1 MNNYDICTIIKIERM
16 KKIVMASFIV
26 LSAYVSAQS
35 IGQSPYSSF
44 NIGDVKYNNDVTS
57 NSMGKISTAYVDDF
71 NNRFNFENPAAN
83 GNLELTTFDIQVSN
97 ENQYLSTN
105 HNNTKATKHSSYLSN
120 IALGIPLSQQVKV
133 GVRFQPYSS
142 KKYDFTTSE
151 TINSN
156 SLINHFYGEG
166 GISLFQTA
174 ISYNVTPSFS
184 LGARAN
190 YYFGT
195 VKDIHEFSQSDT
207 EVINGILTSRKM
219 KKWNFTFGSVY
230 QAKLKNN
237 YKLTFGASYT
247 ALSKNS
253 LKEETTNSTYLYSNR
268 TKTNENIISQTK
280 ETINDFIP
288 QVFSFGVGLGKDSKW
303 FISSQVD
310 YNINKNTS
318 STTSNNIS
326 VEYKNNYRLSLGGW
340 VMPDYNNFRN
350 YFSRVIYRYGI
361 YYEKGSLNINHTS
374 IDQYGIALGTSLP
387 FMSSNIL
394 KMSSLD
400 LGLEVGRRGTTKS
413 NLISENFLN
422 LKIGIHFADKW
433 FNKRQYD

>member
-35 IGQSPYSSF
+35 IGQSPYASF
-44 NIGDVKYNNDVTS
+44 NIGDVKYNNDVTN
-57 NSMGKISTAYVDDF
+57 NSMGKISTAYVEDF

-83 GNLELTTFDIQVSN
+83 SNLELTTFDIQVSN
-97 ENQYLSTN
+97 ENQYLSTDN
-105 HNNTKATKHSSYLSN
+105 DAKTTKHSSYLSN
-120 IALGIPLSQQVKV
+120 IALGIPISHQVKI

-142 KKYDFTTSE
+142 KKYDFTSYE
-151 TINSN
+151 TVNSN

-166 GISLFQTA
+166 GISVFQTA
-174 ISYNVTPSFS
+174 ISYNITPQFS

-195 VKDIHEFSQSDT
+195 VKDIQEITQSNT
-207 EVINGILTSRKM
+207 EVINGIEISKKM
-219 KKWNFTFGSVY
+219 KKWNFTLGSTY

-237 YKLTFGASYT
+237 YNLTFGASYT

-253 LKEETTNSTYLYSNR
+253 LKETSTNSTYLYINR
-268 TKTNENIISQTK
+268 IKTRENIIGQT
-280 ETINDFIP
+280 EQTINDFIP
-288 QVFSFGVGLGKDSKW
+288 QVFSFGIGLGKDSKW
-303 FISSQVD
+303 FISSQID
-310 YNINKNTS
+310 YNKNKNTF
-318 STTSNNIS
+318 STTSNNIKI
-326 VEYKNNYRLSLGGW
+326 EYKDNYRLALGGW
-340 VMPDYNNFRN
+340 IMPNYNNFRN

-361 YYEKGSLNINHTS
+361 YYEKGSLIINRNS
-374 IDQYGIALGTSLP
+374 IDQYGLTLGTSLP
-387 FMSSNIL
+387 FSSSNIL

-400 LGLEVGRRGTTKS
+400 LGLEIGRRGTKKS

-422 LKIGIHFADKW
+422 LKIAIHFADKW